1 MEITVNGEKHTAPDG
16 CTVLG
21 LLESLQIVPDRVAVE
36 LNGAIV
42 RKPAWAETVV
52 TPGSTVE
59 VVMFVGGGTARA
71 AATGPTGTRLRKR

>member
-1 MEITVNGEKHTAPDG
+1 MEITLNGEKHAAPDG

-21 LLESLQIVPDRVAVE
+21 LLESLQIAPDRVAVE

-42 RKPAWAETVV
+42 RKPAWPETVV

-71 AATGPTGTRLRKR
+71 ATTVPTGTHRPKR

>member
-1 MEITVNGEKHTAPDG
+1 MEITLNGEKHTAPDG

-21 LLESLQIVPDRVAVE
+21 LLESLGITPDRVAVE

-59 VVMFVGGGTARA
+59 VVMFVGGGTAKA
-71 AATGPTGTRLRKR
+71 EATAPTDRRQPRR

>member
-1 MEITVNGEKHTAPDG
+1 MEITLNGEKHTAPDG
-16 CTVLG
+16 CSVLG
-21 LLESLQIVPDRVAVE
+21 LLESLEITPDRVAVE

-52 TPGSTVE
+52 TPGSMVE

-71 AATGPTGTRLRKR
+71 AATAPRGTRLPKK